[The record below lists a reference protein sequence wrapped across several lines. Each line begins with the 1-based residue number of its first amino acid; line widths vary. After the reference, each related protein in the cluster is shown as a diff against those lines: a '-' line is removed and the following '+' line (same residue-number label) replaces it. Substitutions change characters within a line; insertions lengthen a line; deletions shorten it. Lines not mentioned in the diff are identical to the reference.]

1 MNKIIFVSNRLP
13 VTVLRK
19 NKGLRVESSSGGLI
33 TAMSSFEKMDQK
45 MWIGWPGIIS
55 KRNRDEDDEIKNLLK
70 EYDYKPVFLNKYNID
85 DYYHGFCN
93 ETIWPLFHYFVQY
106 TVYEKKF
113 WDAYKRVNKLFCNE
127 ILKYANKDDFI
138 WIHDYHLMLLPNMI
152 REALPEAK
160 IGFFLHIPFP
170 SSEIFRV
177 MPWCKEVIEGLL
189 GSDLI
194 GFHTFDYVRHFAESA
209 RRILG
214 LEHNLG
220 LITIG
225 SRAVRID
232 TFPMGID
239 YNKFNESSS
248 SEIVQKK
255 KKTLIKNIGGDYK
268 IILSIDRLDYTKGIP
283 QRLEAYDRFL
293 DRNPKYKQK
302 VLFIVVAVPSRT
314 EVEHYKKLKEQVE
327 NLVGKINGKHG
338 TIGWTPI
345 SYFYRSFDFID
356 LVSLYLI
363 SNVLFIT
370 PLRDGMNLIAK
381 EYVATKQ
388 DGRGVLIL
396 GEMAGTAKELGEA
409 IIINPND
416 LERTSQSLKYALEM
430 PEKDKISRIKSMQR
444 RLKRYDIKKWSNDF
458 MDRLMQIKDV
468 QKSIKSKVLNTYV
481 KNILYKDYLKSNNR
495 LLLLDYDGTLMP
507 FNDNPLKV
515 KPDKDVINILNSIN
529 KDEHNCTVIV
539 SGRDRN
545 TLDSWLG
552 NLCKG
557 MIAEHG
563 VWIKNGNWKIID
575 NLDSNWKDE
584 IRSILEIFVD
594 RTPGSFL
601 EEKEYSLV
609 WHYRKVDHSL
619 ASVRVGELKYIL
631 IHATANQNIGVL
643 EGNKVIEIKNS
654 GISKGR
660 AARHWL
666 NLKKWDF
673 ILSVGDDWTDEDVF
687 EVLPEDA
694 YSVKVGFGATK
705 AKYKVHTYKDIR
717 QLLNKF
723 I

>member
-13 VTVLRK
+13 VTVIRK
-19 NKGLRVESSSGGLI
+19 NKGLRVEPSSGGLI

-45 MWIGWPGIIS
+45 MWIGWPGIVS
-55 KRNRDEDDEIKNLLK
+55 KRNRDEDDEIKNLIK
-70 EYDYKPVFLNKYNID
+70 KYDYKPVFLNKSNID

-255 KKTLIKNIGGDYK
+255 KKTLIKDIGRGYK

-302 VLFIVVAVPSRT
+302 VLFIVVVVPSRT

-356 LVSLYLI
+356 LVSLYSI
-363 SNVLFIT
+363 SDVLFIT

-481 KNILYKDYLKSNNR
+481 ENILYKDYLKSKNR

-515 KPDKDVINILNSIN
+515 EPDKDVINILNSIN

-539 SGRDRN
+539 SGRDKN

-660 AARHWL
+660 AVRHWL

-687 EVLPEDA
+687 EVLPENA

-705 AKYKVHTYKDIR
+705 AKYKVHTYKGIR
-717 QLLNKF
+717 ELLNKF

>member
-356 LVSLYLI
+356 LVSLYSI
-363 SNVLFIT
+363 SDVLFIT

-468 QKSIKSKVLNTYV
+468 QKSIKSKVLNTYI